1 MRRYPRTSWFRF
13 STENGPAVT
22 FSRTSDGTW
31 AVEFPDELLSFAEP
45 QVAWKATGEAFGRR

>member
-1 MRRYPRTSWFRF
+1 MRRHPRIRWFRF

-31 AVEFPDELLSFAEP
+31 DVDFPGELLSFAEP
-45 QVAWKATGEAFGRR
+45 QVAWNATREAFGRR